1 MHPSRITLLLLIALV
16 SVEGGYA
23 ASKTAQ
29 EENDLIGPVR
39 TVTTRMQGFS
49 VTETYEREGQLIDAV
64 IHLDHD
70 NSSTHYTF
78 GYDAQGDIQEELATD
93 SAGGLVYRKVFA
105 HAYDDAAREIAE
117 VSASSVG
124 EFHQADFSTYDHRGQ
139 LAEHLFIG
147 GMGSKRNVFDVLGRL
162 IYSAWF
168 RDGRLVS
175 ELVRTYDAQGRLVRH
190 ASYSASGVLTGED
203 LYQYDEQGRR
213 ILTTTQHTNSGGP
226 TRWVTTYEYDD
237 HGNWIKELI
246 RSEGAPTS
254 EPTAAANTTLRE
266 RVIEY
271 YPPR

>member
-1 MHPSRITLLLLIALV
+1 MHPYCITLLLLIALLTAD
-16 SVEGGYA
+16 SGHA
-23 ASKTAQ
+23 ASKTAR

-39 TVTTRMQGFS
+39 TVTTRMPGFS
-49 VTETYEREGQLIDAV
+49 VTETYEREGQLTDAV
-64 IHLDHD
+64 IHLDHE
-70 NSSTHYTF
+70 NTSTHYTF
-78 GYDAQGDIQEELATD
+78 RYDARGDIQEELATD

-105 HAYDDAAREIAE
+105 HAYDDGAREIAE
-117 VSASSVG
+117 VSASAAG
-124 EFHQADFSTYDHRGQ
+124 EFHQADFSTYDHHGQ

-168 RDGRLVS
+168 REGRLVS

-213 ILTTTQHTNSGGP
+213 ILTTTQQTNSGEP

-237 HGNWIKELI
+237 RGNWTKELI
-246 RSEGAPTS
+246 RSEGPPAS
-254 EPTAAANTTLRE
+254 EPTVPANTTIRE

-271 YPPR
+271 DDTR